1 MTLMLEFAY
10 KDLKSNIMKYGKENT
25 LGMKEK
31 WRNHSREKKICN
43 EWLHGEIN
51 KMTFPFVWKCKV
63 TEYSK

>member
-1 MTLMLEFAY
+1 
-10 KDLKSNIMKYGKENT
+10 MKYGKENT